1 MDYGICNLSIVRIRI
16 SNSHKSELI
25 SQLLYGDCF
34 KLLKEEEDWIKIIT
48 LYDKYT
54 GWINKKQF
62 LEISKD
68 DAEEISFEKK

>member
-1 MDYGICNLSIVRIRI
+1 MDYGICNLSIVPIRI
-16 SNSHKSELI
+16 SNSHKSELV

-48 LYDKYT
+48 LYDEYT

-68 DAEEISFEKK
+68 NAEQISFEKK